1 MRQSSSHQSSH
12 PPNMHPELSNLCGL
26 CTNIAKRSLEFKLPY
41 NTGLPAHCRFCN
53 NLYQELSN
61 RPKFFKNKKNYDMY
75 TTIVPLSV
83 EANDWQNSRRRA
95 LCEDEDI
102 MQTTNINKYRLNSVY
117 SYTNDNNDELFK
129 FEVIELYTDTHAY
142 AETRP
147 GFCVIRYIDETSI
160 RYPINNQPEIDNE
173 NNEDYDGG
181 YDDNGDWYWYDY
193 TGWWYSDMTKYS
205 GFWKDTKETPTQK
218 WEREQQARIDK
229 ERSEDKIRAK
239 TTMNSLKE
247 LRFWFDDD
255 LSSKYYNQAEMLA
268 MILRES
274 QKWSTIRYEDIDCS
288 YFMYLSIYYFNIDAG
303 LALLNATKHIEAFI
317 QKEFNVYV
325 SNPYP
330 LAIHFAVLA
339 KYPEV
344 WTPEL
349 HKYFERVNIH
359 TKPLDTLQ
367 PGTIIAWAYNSFLN
381 KKSVS
386 DTGHVGMVSSMVS
399 QNNKFYM
406 THSIP
411 KEKDIQ
417 KKRGGICT
425 TIFST
430 TGRTLDQIRSYK
442 IIGGGFKLKNTK
454 SPNRFDQCKHTLLPP
469 KSKKIDNTMSV
480 SEKGR
485 TIINELRSG
494 LL

>member
-1 MRQSSSHQSSH
+1 MSN
-12 PPNMHPELSNLCGL
+12 PLSNLCGI
-26 CTNIAKRSLEFKLPY
+26 CTNIAKRSLEFNLPY
-41 NTGLPAHCRFCN
+41 NTGLPANCRFCN
-53 NLYQELSN
+53 TLQQDLFYH
-61 RPKFFKNKKNYDMY
+61 PKYFYNKKNYKMY
-75 TTIVPLSV
+75 TTIVPLSI
-83 EANDWQNSRRRA
+83 EADNWQKDRRET
-95 LCEDEDI
+95 LCDDEDI
-102 MQTTNINKYRLNSVY
+102 MQTSDINKYTLNYIY
-117 SYTNDNNDELFK
+117 SYTDDDNSELFK
-129 FEVIELYTDTHAY
+129 FQVIELYTDTHDY

-147 GFCVIRYIDETSI
+147 GLCVIRYIDESTI
-160 RYPINNQPEIDNE
+160 RYTKPILNTNMERDYHE
-173 NNEDYDGG
+173 ESDEEYDGD
-181 YDDNGDWYWYDY
+181 YDDNGNWYWYDE
-193 TGWWYSDMTKYS
+193 TGWWYPDMTNYS
-205 GFWKDTKETPTQK
+205 GLWEDTKETPTQK

-229 ERSEDKIRAK
+229 EQAENKLRAK

-255 LSSKYYNQAEMLA
+255 LSSKYYNQAEILA

-274 QKWSTIRYEDIDCS
+274 QKWSTIKYEDIDCS
-288 YFMYLSIYYFNIDAG
+288 YFMYISIYYFNIDAG
-303 LALLNATKHIEAFI
+303 LALLNATKHIESFI
-317 QKEFNVYV
+317 QSEFNLYI
-325 SNPYP
+325 SNSYP

-349 HKYFERVNIH
+349 HKYFELVNIH

-386 DTGHVGMVSSMVS
+386 DTGHVAIVSSTVS

-430 TGRTLDQIRSYK
+430 TGQILNQIRSYK

-454 SPNRFDQCKHTLLPP
+454 STNRFDKCKHTLLPP